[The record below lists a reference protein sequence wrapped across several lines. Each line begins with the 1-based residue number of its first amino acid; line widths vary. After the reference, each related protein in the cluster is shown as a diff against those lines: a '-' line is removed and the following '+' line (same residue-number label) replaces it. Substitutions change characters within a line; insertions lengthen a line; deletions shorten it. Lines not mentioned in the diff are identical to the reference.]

1 MQQDM
6 GKMESIIADS
16 YIQRTQMQKEIIL
29 QKLRERGCRI
39 TRQRLMILDIILQ
52 EDCSCCKE
60 IYYKVCEKDGKVGF
74 ATVYRMMNILEDIG
88 AISRRNI
95 YRIEC
100 DSKTEKNNVCKIEF
114 NDDTIIKLT
123 AGVWNQ
129 VVQKGLEMCGYMKG
143 KEVRSV
149 AMEHHE

>member
-6 GKMESIIADS
+6 GKTERIVSDS

-29 QKLRERGCRI
+29 QKLREQGCRI

-74 ATVYRMMNILEDIG
+74 ATVYHMMNILEDIG

-95 YRIEC
+95 YKIEC
-100 DSKTEKNNVCKIEF
+100 DSEKKKRMYI
-114 NDDTIIKLT
+114 
-123 AGVWNQ
+123 Q
-129 VVQKGLEMCGYMKG
+129 
-143 KEVRSV
+143 
-149 AMEHHE
+149 